1 MGITRLERTKES
13 FKEKIQSQ
21 TEGSQEG
28 FLIAIDNFE
37 KFSMEKY
44 GKVNLIQD
52 LKESTE
58 EQVYDVL
65 QS

>member
-21 TEGSQEG
+21 TKGSQEG

-44 GKVNLIQD
+44 EKVNLIQD